1 MSESDSERFKESCAQ
16 DGDGK
21 PIHPAEGSF
30 PILHRLG
37 PTQLII
43 VGTGF
48 WISRYGLFFTAGHVV
63 DELIEK
69 GGELSRAYAFHWA
82 REGKIHLRV
91 IRSVTRLHAADLAIG
106 QADNYVD
113 KFPDAPLPTKRA
125 KLTTSVPAIGSK
137 LVTFAYPENEVLEF
151 SGDEPP
157 VIRGDRFEGVLLR
170 NVTKSDHPYIP
181 YPYLETSIEV
191 RSGASGGPVFDD
203 RGRVVGVNC
212 RGWDFRGTEHED
224 NPLSSIVPIGEAM
237 PMEVPVVQ
245 LPSNSWEGSQV
256 PAARR
261 GKPLTLAEL
270 AAYGHVAFEL

>member
-1 MSESDSERFKESCAQ
+1 MSEGDLGDITESCAQ

-37 PTQLII
+37 PSRLAI

-48 WISRYGLFFTAGHVV
+48 WISRYGLFLTARHVV

-69 GGELSRAYAFHWA
+69 DGELTRAYAFHWTQ
-82 REGKIHLRV
+82 EGKIHLRV

-113 KFPDAPLPTKRA
+113 KFPNAPLPNRRT
-125 KLTTSVPAIGSK
+125 KLTTSVPPIGSK
-137 LVTFAYPENEVLEF
+137 VVTFAYPENEVLEF
-151 SGDEPP
+151 SRDEPP

-170 NVTKSDHPYIP
+170 NVTKSDHPFIP

-224 NPLSSIVPIGEAM
+224 NPLSSIVPIGAAM
-237 PMEVPVVQ
+237 PMEVPVQQ
-245 LPSNSWEGSQV
+245 LPASSWEDHQV
-256 PAARR
+256 PEARR

-270 AAYGHVAFEL
+270 ASYGHVAFEL